1 MIRACCHRSSLAKVH
16 GSITAK
22 RSQKDSQWNGIYPNS
37 PPTKKSVYPC
47 SRERHSRAVV
57 WNAVGV
63 IFMPRGYT
71 INSCLFIKV
80 TQSQYKPGQ
89 AQRTQEFEAHRLQDF
104 RQKKVGRLSALRT
117 DRLYPQ
123 RNIPGTHFC

>member
-1 MIRACCHRSSLAKVH
+1 
-16 GSITAK
+16 
-22 RSQKDSQWNGIYPNS
+22 
-37 PPTKKSVYPC
+37 
-47 SRERHSRAVV
+47 
-57 WNAVGV
+57 
-63 IFMPRGYT
+63 MPRGYT